1 MSFVVR
7 MFLWVVRIYIGQC
20 AYSLVFFFKQKTA
33 YEMRISDWSSDVC
46 SSDLKDHIADG
57 EAEPGTLLNA
67 VGLVGP
73 RDIAHEIE
81 TRLKAGEGEPFR
93 LYDDDGEL
101 YYEGRI
107 IGDHT
112 GWDGF
117 TPLDD

>member
-1 MSFVVR
+1 M
-7 MFLWVVRIYIGQC
+7 
-20 AYSLVFFFKQKTA
+20 AYGW
-33 YEMRISDWSSDVC
+33 IID
-46 SSDLKDHIADG
+46 KDHIADG

-117 TPLDD
+117 TPLDDFGRPNAGCSDIHYRHPQGAWEAL

>member
-1 MSFVVR
+1 MKAKNGHHQPTGEYP
-7 MFLWVVRIYIGQC
+7 M
-20 AYSLVFFFKQKTA
+20 AYGW
-33 YEMRISDWSSDVC
+33 IID
-46 SSDLKDHIADG
+46 KDHIADG

-101 YYEGRI
+101 YRSEEHTSELPSLMRI
-107 IGDHT
+107 SYAVFCLKKKKNTKRHQDKT
-112 GWDGF
+112 SER
-117 TPLDD
+117 